1 MLTGLTKD
9 VGQSK
14 LMEFF
19 KNLDQRSGTGI
30 PEEIQVIEGI
40 NKGTNIGYVTFPTS
54 TAARKFYEVFHY
66 LKDNSYL

>member
-14 LMEFF
+14 LTEFF
-19 KNLDQRSGTGI
+19 KNLDQRLGTGV
-30 PEEIQVIEGI
+30 PEEIQVIEGV
-40 NKGTNIGYVTFPTS
+40 NIGYVTFPTS
-54 TAARKFYEVFHY
+54 AAARKFYEVFHY